1 MNTDRPHSKN
11 IAKDISKKKYDVVT
25 GKNDK
30 QLSLPFDELE
40 VPTLESAKRKLE
52 ASKAEQRKGIPGQS
66 HGAKAVFG
74 TADKALPETTATK
87 ITPYDSQH
95 DSQRPPKGSV
105 AKAKAEKIIP
115 YTSESPRKTPIEK
128 APASP
133 KTDKSPK
140 KVSGG
145 GAKFN
150 MPKTPPATSPENTS
164 RTDSETS
171 SDSQEPMVVTPVGA
185 SDSKQAASGPAIA
198 KPVPAKSGAS
208 KSSAKASGEF
218 AADADVYAE
227 SAADVDFRS
236 KASRSASIARE
247 TRGGG
252 QSSRISSEQEAK
264 LAREAML
271 GTMKKQ
277 VASSRKKDI
286 EPDLP
291 LHAGPGPTMENRKKT
306 SSSASSASSAQPKR
320 GAAKSNTATGSGGRS
335 GGKPIGKAGIR
346 RIGGEGLATGGGG
359 VAASRSH
366 VNGIE
371 TMVLVLVI
379 LAVVLMITL
388 VVAFVRTGRTAEKRV
403 PVVAEGVVPLVG
415 TGNGVSTGIMSEAP
429 AAGGGTGQVTA
440 DNTLLV
446 EIRAGMTARQVCQT
460 LADYGVVPDSQALL
474 DYLVS
479 ENLAGSIQQGSFLLK
494 TGMDVAGCASVI
506 TNKPSSVVDVTV
518 FPGYTIADID
528 RLLASR
534 GYAEAGDFIGA
545 ADALAK
551 GYGLS
556 FAEGWFLA
564 GTYQVPRTNGAQTLA
579 MAMYQAMLDALR
591 PLFGDIAV
599 LDRSVDEVLI
609 VASMIQRETNAAT
622 EMPLIAGIIY
632 KRLDEGIALGIDATT
647 RYETGNWTDPI
658 NPIDLETL
666 TPYNTRRKKGLPPSG
681 IGCAGLDA
689 LNAAVYPSTSDWYY
703 YLHGTDGMIHFAR
716 TYEEHTQNI
725 SMWR

>member
-1 MNTDRPHSKN
+1 MSTDRPHSKN
-11 IAKDISKKKYDVVT
+11 IAKDISRKKHDAVT
-25 GKNDK
+25 GRNGR

-52 ASKAEQRKGIPGQS
+52 ASKAERRKAIPGQS

-74 TADKALPETTATK
+74 AADKALSETAATK
-87 ITPYDSQH
+87 ITPYT
-95 DSQRPPKGSV
+95 SQRPNQGASQKTSALPRT
-105 AKAKAEKIIP
+105 ARIP
-115 YTSESPRKTPIEK
+115 E
-128 APASP
+128 
-133 KTDKSPK
+133 

-145 GAKFN
+145 GARLRV
-150 MPKTPPATSPENTS
+150 PKKPSSQENTF
-164 RTDSETS
+164 RADPETS
-171 SDSQEPMVVTPVGA
+171 SVSKEPVIMPPSEI
-185 SDSKQAASGPAIA
+185 SDRKQAASGPAVA
-198 KPVPAKSGAS
+198 KPVPSKSGAAKNS
-208 KSSAKASGEF
+208 VKASREF
-218 AADADVYAE
+218 STDVDVYEE
-227 SAADVDFRS
+227 SADGVDFRS
-236 KASRSASIARE
+236 RASRSASIARE
-247 TRGGG
+247 SRSGG
-252 QSSRISSEQEAK
+252 QNSRLSPEQESR

-271 GTMKKQ
+271 GTVKKQ
-277 VASSRKKDI
+277 IASSRKKDI
-286 EPDLP
+286 EPDLA

-306 SSSASSASSAQPKR
+306 SSSVQSRR
-320 GAAKSNTATGSGGRS
+320 GTVKNSVTPGSGGRTDGKT
-335 GGKPIGKAGIR
+335 GGKTGIR
-346 RIGGEGLATGGGG
+346 RIGGEGFTTGGGGG

-371 TMVLVLVI
+371 MMVLVLVI

-403 PVVAEGVVPLVG
+403 PVVAENVVPLVG
-415 TGNGVSTGIMSEAP
+415 TGNGVSTGLMSEAP

-460 LADYGVVPDSQALL
+460 LADHGVVSDSQALL

-494 TGMDVAGCASVI
+494 TGMDVAGCASAI

-534 GYAEAGDFIGA
+534 GYAEAGEFIGA

-591 PLFGDIAV
+591 PLFGNIAV
-599 LDRSVDEVLI
+599 LDRSVDDVLI
-609 VASMIQRETNAAT
+609 VASMIQRETNAAS

-681 IGCAGLDA
+681 IGCVGLDA

-725 SMWR
+725 SIWR